1 MSRKRPGGEKK
12 IGDLGDLW
20 RGGRTHHSWEDTLG
34 CSAWLE
40 GESLRSCFPPHPSG
54 WRVVSMG
61 QPHDTSPDSLGMPWA
76 TWLTPHSDRP
86 PPWAPSRLD
95 FLPPTDIDIF
105 FFPASNE
112 HNEWVE
118 ARHRSGT
125 TWPFPAP
132 FLHCAAPVVIPL
144 PAFNSHGTRA
154 WFSLAQAHIRT
165 VFNFQALTQIS
176 PQSHLLEHPQE
187 FKVNSRKS

>member
-1 MSRKRPGGEKK
+1 MAEPA
-12 IGDLGDLW
+12 IP
-20 RGGRTHHSWEDTLG
+20 GRTHWDAAL
-34 CSAWLE
+34 
-40 GESLRSCFPPHPSG
+40 G
-54 WRVVSMG
+54 WRVNPSGAASHPTPLDGESMG
-61 QPHDTSPDSLGMPWA
+61 QSHDTSPESLGMPWA
-76 TWLTPHSDRP
+76 TRVTPHSDRP
-86 PPWAPSRLD
+86 LPWAPSRLD

-112 HNEWVE
+112 HNKWVK

-125 TWPFPAP
+125 TWPFAAP
-132 FLHCAAPVVIPL
+132 LLHRAVPVVIPL

-176 PQSHLLEHPQE
+176 PQSHLLEHPRSLRSTAGKAKRILRSE
-187 FKVNSRKS
+187 GK